1 MIYEPKHHTMT
12 INAFTIHNVGVTGS
26 TNLDAIK
33 LAKNGAQTG
42 TVVIADEQTCG
53 SGRHQR
59 QWVSPK
65 GNLYFSIV
73 LREHLHV
80 PTISFA
86 AALSVGMVIEQ
97 IFLDHYRHKKIPS
110 INYKWPNDVVVD
122 DKKICGILLQAE
134 SQKNEIQWMVCG
146 IGVNVLS
153 SPAYA
158 THICHHCPDVTL
170 PPQKLLCMVLESFT
184 KVMDLYMANG
194 FSLLRRLWLKRA
206 HKINE
211 QVSIVTS
218 SGTVYEGKFVDIH
231 PEDGSVVLKS
241 GSNILNIDYGEM
253 L

>member
-1 MIYEPKHHTMT
+1 MKQNSAYVTQMNT
-12 INAFTIHNVGVTGS
+12 FTIHNVGVTGS

-33 LAKNGAQTG
+33 LAKNGAQAG
-42 TVVIADEQTCG
+42 TVVVADEQTCG
-53 SGRHQR
+53 SGRHKR
-59 QWVSPK
+59 PWVSPK

-73 LREHLHV
+73 LREHLHI

-97 IFLDHYRHKKIPS
+97 IFAEHYEYKKIPS

-134 SQKNEIQWMVCG
+134 SQKNEIQWIVCG

-158 THICHHCPDVTL
+158 THICHYCPGFTL
-170 PPQKLLCMVLESFT
+170 PSQKLLCMVLESFAR
-184 KVMDLYMANG
+184 VMDLYLGNG
-194 FSLLRRLWLKRA
+194 FSSLRRLWMKKA
-206 HKINE
+206 YKINE

-218 SGTVYEGKFVDIH
+218 SGTAYEGRFVDIH
-231 PEDGSVVLKS
+231 PVDGAILLKS
-241 GSNILNIDYGEM
+241 SSNILKIDFGEM